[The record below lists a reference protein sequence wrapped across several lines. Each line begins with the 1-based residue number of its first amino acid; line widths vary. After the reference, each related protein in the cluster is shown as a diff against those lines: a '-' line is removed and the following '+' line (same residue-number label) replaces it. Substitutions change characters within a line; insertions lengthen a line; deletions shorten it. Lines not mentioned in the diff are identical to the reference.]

1 MKSAEEMEF
10 IKVNEEPLEY
20 AIKFHNSDLSLD
32 KLEDLINQRN
42 NMKIILEKT
51 YESMNI
57 LMKKF
62 NENENN
68 INTISK
74 TPKNKY
80 LNNSF
85 SAWLLT

>member
-1 MKSAEEMEF
+1 MKNVEEINL

-20 AIKFHNSDLSLD
+20 AIKFQKFDISLD
-32 KLEDLINQRN
+32 KIEDLINQRN

-62 NENENN
+62 SENDNN
-68 INTISK
+68 LNSIPK
-74 TPKNKY
+74 TPTPKSK
-80 LNNSF
+80 
-85 SAWLLT
+85 